1 MAFIC
6 KRCNQEFLHKAYL
19 KSHLERKRI
28 CDFIDNDY
36 DVKILIEELYK
47 RNLKDKTY
55 DCEYCG
61 MKFNST
67 SGKCQHKKNCKD
79 KPKGTETIV
88 NELSEQVKKL
98 QSKIEELQI
107 PNAQNITN
115 NTTNNNNTQ
124 NINITVPKLKNFGWE
139 NMDAI
144 PESLV
149 SSLFM
154 NLRFKELLANLHC
167 DPNFPENQNV
177 RIKSVKRNTME
188 IYRNNKWDIVTFTKG
203 LTDLLLQGHKIFT
216 DYYNKDK
223 KRILEEDMDEQDLRE
238 ILSQLQKI
246 QDLNKSEIK
255 PLIDEL
261 QMMLEEYRENGHAI
275 VLA

>member
-1 MAFIC
+1 
-6 KRCNQEFLHKAYL
+6 L
-19 KSHLERKRI
+19 SRKI
-28 CDFIDNDY
+28 PCECI
-36 DVKILIEELYK
+36 ISTIEIEI
-47 RNLKDKTY
+47 LKDEFFQKRESGFKC
-55 DCEYCG
+55 DYCD
-61 MKFNST
+61 KLFS
-67 SGKCQHKKNCKD
+67 SSQGKYQHKKLCKENPINKKD
-79 KPKGTETIV
+79 SPVKTSEI
-88 NELSEQVKKL
+88 NELKKE
-98 QSKIEELQI
+98 IDELKNLI
-107 PNAQNITN
+107 NNKTN
-115 NTTNNNNTQ
+115 NTTNNTINNTLN
-124 NINITVPKLKNFGWE
+124 NINITVPKLRNFGWE
-139 NMDAI
+139 NMEAI

-177 RIKSVKRNTME
+177 RIKSIKRNTME

-238 ILSQLQKI
+238 ILFQLQKI

-255 PLIDEL
+255 PFIEEL